1 MTPSDK
7 CVEMIARFEGFRAEA
22 YKDIGGV
29 WTIGYGFTEGVKKGD
44 TITRDAADARL
55 LIELQKFAD
64 GVLAM
69 CSARATQPQ
78 LDAMTSLAYNIGL
91 GAFYK
96 SSVLRMHN
104 IGATQAAGRA
114 FSLWNKVDGRVVAG
128 LSARRAKES
137 ALYLTDSVL

>member
-1 MTPSDK
+1 MTPSQK
-7 CVEMIARFEGFRAEA
+7 CVEMVARFEGFRPEA
-22 YKDIGGV
+22 YRDIGGV
-29 WTIGYGFTEGVKKGD
+29 WTIGYGFTDDVKPGD
-44 TITRDAADARL
+44 TITGKEAEDRL
-55 LIELQKFAD
+55 LVELQRFAD

-114 FSLWNKVDGRVVAG
+114 FSLWNKVGGRVITG
-128 LSARRAKES
+128 LSARRAKEA
-137 ALYLTDSVL
+137 ALYLSEAVL